1 MDYNFSLE
9 FKDTTNL
16 VFDTL
21 WDANSDLSTNYQIPL
36 GNNTLTAT
44 FDPTTPMVSTTYY
57 YAKYVSKPIT
67 IIFNPLRYEA
77 QPEGYT
83 AVVGGKTV
91 KVEGTE
97 QGTSVAFKFSN
108 QDTSMDLKIGAIIG
122 PSHYNGT
129 YTFNNGGQTLKIG
142 DVLRANRGTTITL
155 TPSLD
160 ISVPSTPTK
169 ETVIVNVGT
178 NKSAKGKITIASS
191 VGSQA
196 QSYDFE
202 MDTSST
208 GTTQSYKAEFEYV

>member
-1 MDYNFSLE
+1 MKYDFNLE
-9 FKDTTNL
+9 FKDTPNL
-16 VFDTL
+16 VFDSL
-21 WDANSDLSTNYQIPL
+21 WDSDSSMSTNYQIPL
-36 GNNTLTAT
+36 ATNTLTAT
-44 FDPTTPMVSTTYY
+44 FDPSLSMMSTVYY

-83 AVVGGKTV
+83 VVIGGKTV

-97 QGTSVAFKFSN
+97 QGTSVAFKFNN
-108 QDTSMDLKIGAIIG
+108 QDASMDLKIGAIIG

-129 YTFNNGGQTLKIG
+129 YSFNYNGTTLNVG
-142 DVLRANRGTTITL
+142 SSLRANRGTTITL

-191 VGSQA
+191 VGSAA

-208 GTTQSYKAEFEYV
+208 GTTQSFKAEFEYV